1 MIRVKLA
8 AVLFQETAVKRILL
22 LSMLS
27 FSASVLA
34 QAPVEE
40 RVVPQRVQTQTQL
53 KGDFARQEKDKA
65 RDRVHQAEQTLEAAQ
80 DAQARAAKQF
90 ELAQQERTS
99 AQAALEKSQAEFK
112 QAEARAAQTERD
124 AEQAWRK

>member
-1 MIRVKLA
+1 M
-8 AVLFQETAVKRILL
+8 KRILSLSL
-22 LSMLS
+22 LC
-27 FSASVLA
+27 FSATVLA

-53 KGDFARQEKDKA
+53 KADFARQEKEKA
-65 RDRVHQAEQTLEAAQ
+65 LDQVRQAEQTLKAAQ

-90 ELAQQERTS
+90 ELAQQARAS
-99 AQAALEKSQAEFK
+99 AQAALEKSQAELK